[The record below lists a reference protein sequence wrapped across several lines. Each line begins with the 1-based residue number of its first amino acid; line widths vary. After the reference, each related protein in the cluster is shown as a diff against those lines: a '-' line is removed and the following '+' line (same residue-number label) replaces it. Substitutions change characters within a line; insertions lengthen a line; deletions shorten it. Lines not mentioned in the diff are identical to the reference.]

1 MPVRPGTDI
10 KTSKHA
16 SVRQIPVKTGQIKL
30 VGTNYSSICDVKLFV
45 LFITLLRYLSLG
57 CSPLLSLSVH
67 YNHWEQFIFLMCVFY
82 NLSFAS

>member
-30 VGTNYSSICDVKLFV
+30 VGSNYSSICDVKL
-45 LFITLLRYLSLG
+45 L
-57 CSPLLSLSVH
+57 
-67 YNHWEQFIFLMCVFY
+67 
-82 NLSFAS
+82 